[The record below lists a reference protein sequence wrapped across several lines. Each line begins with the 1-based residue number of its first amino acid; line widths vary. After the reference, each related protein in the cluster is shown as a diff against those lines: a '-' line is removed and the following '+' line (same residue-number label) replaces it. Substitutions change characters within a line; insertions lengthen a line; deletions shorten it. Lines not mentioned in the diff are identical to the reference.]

1 MGATSTVQPYLP
13 LGFETLNFRSVLYTN
28 FLLQSG
34 SSGINTSATSATP
47 VRIRSVASLASS
59 KINSIVARF
68 TRFRLVSGSAKCAIS
83 SSSSAKRIREFR
95 CTSVVAANMSARSI
109 GVRAA
114 LAAAQLQVS
123 CSVPTL
129 LGTVTLTPGVSSV
142 ETNSTVYASRYT
154 NAVSQALAS
163 VVFTSEPFL
172 VTRNGAVK
180 TEIIPTDKA
189 SGTVL
194 VPIASKV
201 PHNIVTVQAIKP
213 SGTVLVPAAPQVPS
227 TIVLVPTSKPTGDI
241 VVTRNKYLYDG
252 F

>member
-13 LGFETLNFRSVLYTN
+13 LGSETLNFRSVLYTN

-34 SSGINTSATSATP
+34 SSGINTSVTSATP

-59 KINSIVARF
+59 RINSIVARF
-68 TRFRLVSGSAKCAIS
+68 IRFRLVSGGAQCAIS
-83 SSSSAKRIREFR
+83 SSSSSRRIREFR
-95 CTSVVAANMSARSI
+95 CTSVVAASMSARSV
-109 GVRAA
+109 GVRAV
-114 LAAAQLQVS
+114 LATAQLQVS

-129 LGTVTLTPGVSSV
+129 LGTVTLTPAVVSV
-142 ETNSTVYASRYT
+142 ETNSTAYASRHT

-194 VPIASKV
+194 VP
-201 PHNIVTVQAIKP
+201 T
-213 SGTVLVPAAPQVPS
+213 APQVPS

>member
-59 KINSIVARF
+59 RINSIVARF
-68 TRFRLVSGSAKCAIS
+68 IRFRLVSGSAKCAIS
-83 SSSSAKRIREFR
+83 SSRSAKRIIEFR
-95 CTSVVAANMSARSI
+95 CTSVAAANVSARSV
-109 GVRAA
+109 GVRAV
-114 LAAAQLQVS
+114 LATAQLQVS

-129 LGTVTLTPGVSSV
+129 LGTVTLTPGVASV
-142 ETNSTVYASRYT
+142 ETNNTACASRYT
-154 NAVSQALAS
+154 NAVSQALTS

-189 SGTVL
+189 
-194 VPIASKV
+194 
-201 PHNIVTVQAIKP
+201 